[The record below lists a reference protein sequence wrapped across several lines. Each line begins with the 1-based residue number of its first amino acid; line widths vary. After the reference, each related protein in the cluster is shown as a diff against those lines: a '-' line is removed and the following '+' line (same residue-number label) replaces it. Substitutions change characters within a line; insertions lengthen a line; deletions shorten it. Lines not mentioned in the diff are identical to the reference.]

1 MPSPLQK
8 YFSQRVKNL
17 FNHLHDFDVSA
28 EEGALHDLRVEL
40 KKLRAVIKFLQQ
52 VYSKQKLK
60 RPAHLLRTIF
70 QEAGEIRE
78 YQLLQQWLR
87 KYNLK
92 VLEEKYFPPQQLAEM
107 IADFRKQ
114 APAFKNDL
122 KEIVELTGRFVVHT
136 NGILAEQYFTD
147 LHAQLQEK
155 TYAELP
161 SIEWH
166 DLRKLIKQWMYAL
179 NWVAQEEVAAKET
192 ALAYYNKLQEQ
203 IGQWHDLEMVKEA
216 FSQKQIYLSQ
226 DMEVQKDFALAWEKL
241 THSLRYRE
249 RQVLDMLAV
258 PQQHVA

>member
-8 YFSQRVKNL
+8 YFAQRVKNL

-60 RPAHLLRTIF
+60 KPAHLLRTIF
-70 QEAGEIRE
+70 QQAGEIRE

-87 KYNLK
+87 KYHLK
-92 VLEEKYFPPQQLAEM
+92 VLEERYFPAERLHEM
-107 IADFRKQ
+107 NADFRKQ

-122 KEIVELTGRFVVHT
+122 KEIIELSGRFVAHT
-136 NGILAEQYFTD
+136 NGILAEQYFAD

-155 TYAELP
+155 TSADLP
-161 SIEWH
+161 SREWH

-179 NWVAQEEVAAKET
+179 NWVVPEEVGAKESV
-192 ALAYYNKLQEQ
+192 LAYFNKLQEQ

-241 THSLRYRE
+241 THSLKYRE
-249 RQVLDMLAV
+249 RQVVEMLAA
-258 PQQHVA
+258 QQVVS

>member
-1 MPSPLQK
+1 MSVPLQK
-8 YFSQRVKNL
+8 YFAQRVKNL

-28 EEGALHDLRVEL
+28 DEGALHDLRVEL
-40 KKLRAVIKFLQQ
+40 KKLRAVVKFLQQ

-60 RPAHLLRTIF
+60 KPAHLLRSIF
-70 QEAGEIRE
+70 QDAGEIRE
-78 YQLLQQWLR
+78 YQLLLQWLR
-87 KYNLK
+87 KYHLQ
-92 VLEEKYFPPQQLAEM
+92 VLENKFFHASKLEEM
-107 IADFRKQ
+107 IAAFRQQ
-114 APAFKNDL
+114 APAYKNDL
-122 KEIVELTGRFVVHT
+122 KEIIELTGKFVAHT

-155 TYAELP
+155 THAELP
-161 SIEWH
+161 PIEWH

-179 NWVAQEEVAAKET
+179 NWVAPEEAAAKET

-226 DMEVQKDFALAWEKL
+226 DMDVQKDFALAWEKL

-249 RQVLDMLAV
+249 RQVAELLAG
-258 PQQHVA
+258 QHVS